1 MSDRLLFVVTED
13 WYFVSHR
20 LQLAK
25 AALAQGYEVAIAT
38 RVGRHGDVI
47 RNAGIRL
54 IPFEL
59 SRRSGNPFA
68 EIWAL
73 FRLYRRERPRLVHH
87 VAMKPVMFGA
97 IAARLHGRVVQ
108 VNAIAG
114 LGWLFTSSHWPMR
127 LIRPILHWVMA
138 RLLSCRHSLT
148 IVQNTEDA
156 EVLKQAGVAA
166 DHIRLIHGAG
176 VDINVFHPVLNPSQP
191 PCVMLAARMLWA
203 KGVGEFV
210 EAARMLAMRGV
221 EARFVLVG
229 EPDPANP
236 AAISEAK
243 LREWHGKSSVEWIG
257 RREDMPS
264 VWQSAHIACLPSYYR
279 EGLPKCLLEAAACG
293 LPIVTTD
300 SPGCREVIVD
310 GIEGLLVPPREV
322 EALADALERLI
333 RHPELRKQ
341 MGAKA
346 RERAIRIFSEEQVIT
361 ATLSVYAEALR

>member
-1 MSDRLLFVVTED
+1 MGNKLLFVVTED

-25 AALAQGYEVAIAT
+25 AALSQGYDVAIAT

-47 RNAGIRL
+47 RDAGIRL

-59 SRRSGNPFA
+59 SRRGGNPLA
-68 EIWAL
+68 EIWSL
-73 FRLYRRERPRLVHH
+73 FRLYRREQPDLIHH
-87 VAMKPVMFGA
+87 VAMKPVFFGS
-97 IAARLHGRVVQ
+97 IAAKLAGQAGQ

-114 LGWLFTSSHWPMR
+114 LGWLFTSSSRFAR
-127 LIRPILHWVMA
+127 LIRPIVSSAMA
-138 RLLSCRHSLT
+138 HLLNCRHSLT
-148 IVQNTEDA
+148 IVQNMEDG
-156 EVLKQAGVAA
+156 EVLKHAGVAA
-166 DHIRLIHGAG
+166 EHIRLIPGAG
-176 VDINVFHPVLNPSQP
+176 VNTNLFCPARNLNQP
-191 PCVMLAARMLWA
+191 PCVMLAARMLWS

-210 EAARMLAMRGV
+210 AAARLLAMRGV
-221 EARFVLVG
+221 EARFLLVG

-236 AAISEAK
+236 AAIPVAK
-243 LREWHGKSSVEWIG
+243 LREWHGQFGVEWFG

-310 GIEGLLVPPREV
+310 GREGLLVPPKNV
-322 EALADALERLI
+322 EALADAIEHLI

-341 MGAKA
+341 MGDKA
-346 RERAIRIFSEEQVIT
+346 RERAIRVFSEDQVIR
-361 ATLSVYAEALR
+361 ATLSVYAQVLP